1 MRRPG
6 LIDQLSEFSG
16 ALRHRGLTVTS
27 DQTADMARALTLVDL
42 SRRSQAQAALRSLT
56 VTDPGQIPIFDE
68 EFETFFD
75 RILPSRI
82 ESRDADAP
90 QSPGTA
96 IYRLELS
103 GGSAEIDVAD
113 QGGASAVERLSSR
126 DFADLDDE
134 ELSAARRLV
143 MTMWWHPSP
152 YQTRRWVPGDGRRP
166 DLRRTLHGA
175 IGPTGDLMEMRWKRR
190 RKRERPLI
198 IIADVSGSMDK
209 YAELFL
215 VFAHAAQRRLRDVE
229 VFTFSTELTRITE
242 DLERRDAKSALSR
255 VSTRVHDWSGGT
267 KIGEALATWNRVWS
281 RRLARGGP
289 VVLILSDG
297 WDCGDP
303 ALLSSEMA
311 RLSRS
316 VHQVLWLN
324 PLAARDRYQPL
335 TRGMQAVLPHV
346 DELLPAASV
355 NDFRGVVRVLESMTG
370 LPRP

>member
-56 VTDPGQIPIFDE
+56 VTDPGQIPAIRRGVRDLLRSDPAFP
-68 EFETFFD
+68 D
-75 RILPSRI
+75 RRI
-82 ESRDADAP
+82 ESAD
-90 QSPGTA
+90 SPPVTGH
-96 IYRLELS
+96 RHLPVGVV

-113 QGGASAVERLSSR
+113 QGGASAVERLANR
-126 DFADLDDE
+126 DFADLDDD
-134 ELSAARRLV
+134 ELSEARRLV
-143 MTMWWHPSP
+143 MSMWWHPSP

-175 IGPTGDLMEMRWKRR
+175 IGPTGDLMEMQWKRR

-311 RLSRS
+311 PVVEIRASGALAQPPGGERQVSSPSPGECRRCSPTSTNCCPQLVSTTSGASSGSWSR
-316 VHQVLWLN
+316 
-324 PLAARDRYQPL
+324 
-335 TRGMQAVLPHV
+335 
-346 DELLPAASV
+346 
-355 NDFRGVVRVLESMTG
+355 
-370 LPRP
+370 